1 MAWVAG
7 LPLAQLEPATG
18 PPIAVAGTFL
28 LAALFYAI
36 TAHLAARYVI
46 GSVPVVP
53 AIGVGIVLA
62 AVAFLLRSFGPAPV
76 IAASLTIDLVA
87 IKRFYDLD
95 WRPTMLVT
103 VAHYALSAILGITL
117 FNLARLLAT
126 APG

>member
-1 MAWVAG
+1 M
-7 LPLAQLEPATG
+7 
-18 PPIAVAGTFL
+18 
-28 LAALFYAI
+28 
-36 TAHLAARYVI
+36 
-46 GSVPVVP
+46 
-53 AIGVGIVLA
+53 LA

-76 IAASLTIDLVA
+76 IAASLSIDLVA

-95 WRPTMLVT
+95 WRPTVLVT